1 LLTRLTVYFR
11 PESVRLAIDMLDDSD
26 FRLGVSGVKGKM
38 RVKVADQSY
47 KVQKDRP
54 VASEEAKKKGTSANR
69 DREKAIKKAE
79 EMNRCAAKY
88 PLLLRSRSSLLTFAR
103 RLNDWDEDDVS
114 VIPATVNEWDKVVV
128 LKNLFTPEDLEEDED
143 EDEEES
149 MADFIVRDIR
159 EQCLKFGRVENAVL
173 FDAEPEG
180 VVTVRFSNGSAAQ
193 ACVKKMHG
201 RRLEGRLVEARIAD
215 GTERFR
221 KRGPAAEKDEE

>member
-1 LLTRLTVYFR
+1 
-11 PESVRLAIDMLDDSD
+11 MLDDSD
-26 FRLGVSGVKGKM
+26 FRLGVPGVKGKM

-54 VASEEAKKKGTSANR
+54 APSEEAKKKGTSANR

-79 EMNRCAAKY
+79 EMNKCATKT
-88 PLLLRSRSSLLTFAR
+88 PLLLESRTALLTLVR

-114 VIPATVNEWDKVVV
+114 VVPTTTNEWGKVVV
-128 LKNLFTPEDLEEDED
+128 LKNMFTLEDLEQDED

-149 MADFIVRDIR
+149 MADFLIRDIR

-180 VVTVRFSNGSAAQ
+180 VMTVRFSNGSAAQ

-201 RRLEGRLVEARIAD
+201 RRLEGRLVEAKIAD
-215 GTERFR
+215 GTERFQ
-221 KRGPAAEKDEE
+221 KRGPAAEQEE

>member
-1 LLTRLTVYFR
+1 LLNLFIVYFR

-54 VASEEAKKKGTSANR
+54 AEEAKKKGTSANR

-79 EMNRCAAKY
+79 EMNRCATKFSLLPESRA
-88 PLLLRSRSSLLTFAR
+88 PLLTIVR

-114 VIPATVNEWDKVVV
+114 VMPVTSNEWDKVVV
-128 LKNLFTPEDLEEDED
+128 LKNVFTLEDLEQDED
-143 EDEEES
+143 DDEDES
-149 MADFIVRDIR
+149 MADFIIRDIR

-180 VVTVRFSNGSAAQ
+180 VITVRFGNGSAAQ

-215 GTERFR
+215 GTERFQKR
-221 KRGPAAEKDEE
+221 KAATKEKDE